1 MGTGVTLPTK
11 SPENRTTIAMGPTK
25 NLSADSGRFSFFYA
39 RMQSREPQHGRFHS
53 VEENNLGGSSFFAN
67 SVNRG
72 ALMYKN
78 LFVIFALTISLIFVN
93 GARAETRPSTSV
105 PEGGLST
112 PAEFSAYT
120 QKTREIIFEPSRN
133 YDHKSGWFSI
143 AVPGNWNVTD
153 KSLEGEVIV
162 SIADPTENGIVVV
175 RVNQSIKRY
184 TPSEL
189 GEMLKAFLNERMAGF
204 DGFTMGELKS
214 QRNGSLGL
222 YFNYNSLV
230 EGTNYKMHGDAFIEQ
245 HNGRIGVVTLLMPQ
259 DQYEAK
265 QKSAYELM
273 NSFRLTGKTP

>member
-1 MGTGVTLPTK
+1 MHPKLFAIFAAAIFLVL
-11 SPENRTTIAMGPTK
+11 
-25 NLSADSGRFSFFYA
+25 
-39 RMQSREPQHGRFHS
+39 
-53 VEENNLGGSSFFAN
+53 AN
-67 SVNRG
+67 SARSETPTSGGVPHS
-72 ALMYKN
+72 AL
-78 LFVIFALTISLIFVN
+78 
-93 GARAETRPSTSV
+93 R
-105 PEGGLST
+105 T
-112 PAEFSAYT
+112 PALWVYPQT
-120 QKTREIIFEPSRN
+120 TKEIVFGPSRN

-175 RVNQSIKRY
+175 RVNQSVKGY

-230 EGTNYKMHGDAFIEQ
+230 EGTKYKMHGDAFIEQ
-245 HNGRIGVVTLLMPQ
+245 HNGRIGMVTLLMPQ
-259 DQYEAK
+259 DQYEAT